1 MYKLS
6 CDFRVSI
13 FRVSVQLPV
22 VSFLKRNN
30 IQVYMEVTVC
40 SVREASHCSLVI
52 FVENFVASVTRW
64 FSPCSE
70 DAQDMFREPCME
82 AEVYI

>member
-1 MYKLS
+1 
-6 CDFRVSI
+6 
-13 FRVSVQLPV
+13 
-22 VSFLKRNN
+22 
-30 IQVYMEVTVC
+30 MEVTVC